1 MTDETLNGHDIHQ
14 ITIDLMR
21 VVGESYP
28 NAGTYFMD
36 KNGNIH
42 PVCSFKRTRVKGCG
56 CVNLFLEDGVI
67 CQDFDFKLSR
77 PPQELID
84 YLNEKWKD
92 ED

>member
-1 MTDETLNGHDIHQ
+1 MTDEALNGHDLHQ

-42 PVCSFKRTRVKGCG
+42 PVCSFKRTRVKDAG

-67 CQDFDFKLSR
+67 TKDFEFKLSV
-77 PPQELID
+77 PPQELVD
-84 YLNEKWKD
+84 YLNENIKQ
-92 ED
+92 